1 VAEEAVTLDREPS
14 TFYFTRLKG
23 YPVKSMGSAKKRSL
37 KQMERQQT
45 LRTRKQQQEP
55 RKRKSNANTA
65 DKRIGGASLP
75 GVEDKELIGE
85 LSKMKAITPYMVASR
100 YDVRLSVAKNL
111 LGSLQRRGLIQLMA
125 GNSNLKLYQFT
136 G

>member
-1 VAEEAVTLDREPS
+1 M
-14 TFYFTRLKG
+14 
-23 YPVKSMGSAKKRSL
+23 KSLGSAKKRSL

-45 LRTRKQQQEP
+45 LRTKKQKQEP
-55 RKRKSNANTA
+55 RKKRTSANILNHRTE
-65 DKRIGGASLP
+65 GASLP

-85 LSKMKAITPYMVASR
+85 ISKMKAITPYMVASR

-111 LGSLQRRGLIQLMA
+111 LDSLQQRGLIQLMA
-125 GNSNLKLYQFT
+125 RNSNLKLYRFT

>member
-1 VAEEAVTLDREPS
+1 M
-14 TFYFTRLKG
+14 
-23 YPVKSMGSAKKRSL
+23 KSLGSAKKRSL

-45 LRTRKQQQEP
+45 LRTKKQKQEP
-55 RKRKSNANTA
+55 RKKRTSANILNQRTE
-65 DKRIGGASLP
+65 GVSLP

-85 LSKMKAITPYMVASR
+85 ISKMKAITPYMVASR

-111 LGSLQRRGLIQLMA
+111 LDSLQQRGLIQLMA
-125 GNSNLKLYQFT
+125 KNNNLKLYQFT

>member
-1 VAEEAVTLDREPS
+1 M
-14 TFYFTRLKG
+14 
-23 YPVKSMGSAKKRSL
+23 KSLGSAKKRSL

-45 LRTRKQQQEP
+45 LRTKKQKQEP
-55 RKRKSNANTA
+55 RKKRTSANILNQRTE
-65 DKRIGGASLP
+65 GVSLP

-85 LSKMKAITPYMVASR
+85 ISKMKAITPYMVASR

-111 LGSLQRRGLIQLMA
+111 LDSLQQRGLIQLMA
-125 GNSNLKLYQFT
+125 RNSNLKLYRFT